1 MEKPS
6 GKTGGLT
13 YEEGGIVLPWKVA
26 CVLFHYHVLQLALNQ
41 GMALS
46 DAMDLLAQ
54 GVAGEETEELR
65 ALLDQV
71 ITEAGN
77 RAILH
82 YARHV
87 ADPSG
92 KDYSVKGVESG
103 ASLLTKDLRS
113 QNWSRSKPTDAG
125 GLMVG
130 PGSPFYGRRI
140 MRDPKELLASFPPE
154 MIDQMGDELAASYAG
169 EAPEIKGVMT
179 PNGLYQP
186 TSVDKLTDQ
195 EVHNLG
201 LKYVIYPAGQVPE
214 NERENLQHW
223 LDNHAIGKGKVS
235 WNASNIPKDDMKKLR
250 NGEMP
255 IRAVPGVVL
264 KITVPTGAGMFES
277 QSREAD
283 KR

>member
-1 MEKPS
+1 MDKS
-6 GKTGGLT
+6 S
-13 YEEGGIVLPWKVA
+13 EENEIVLPWSVA
-26 CVLFHYHVLQLALNQ
+26 CTLFQYQVVNKALNQ
-41 GMALS
+41 GKALS
-46 DAMDLLAQ
+46 DVMDMLDR
-54 GVAGEETEELR
+54 GKAGEMVEELKVWMDE
-65 ALLDQV
+65 LV
-71 ITEAGN
+71 TEAGDEPII
-77 RAILH
+77 R
-82 YARHV
+82 YGRSG
-87 ADPSG
+87 DPNG
-92 KDYSVKGVESG
+92 IEYSVREHPAGL
-103 ASLLTKDLRS
+103 SLLTKDLRS
-113 QNWSRSKPTDAG
+113 HNWNRSEPTQEG

-130 PGSPFYGRRI
+130 PGSPLYGRRI

-169 EAPEIKGVMT
+169 EAPEINGVMT

-195 EVHNLG
+195 EIHNLG

-255 IRAVPGVVL
+255 IRAVPGIEL
-264 KITVPTGAGMFES
+264 KITVPTGAGMFSS